1 MLTWL
6 FDRLLLLS
14 LAGGGAILLLW
25 PLCRLAG
32 RGLSCRWRY
41 YIWLLPLLLLVL
53 PVALPLP
60 AAAPSPAPAAVQQA
74 DPAQGAAP
82 QAPAAVPPAQGG
94 AVSQAQGGAG
104 QAPADGETP
113 GQAQTVAPLQAAIPQ
128 RTLVPLLPIL
138 WLAGVAALCLRRL
151 RQGVRFRR
159 FARRACAPAQ
169 PWERERL
176 DALRRSMGLRR
187 PAALLRFPGPG
198 SPFLCGA
205 RRPAVFLPEAPLSPD
220 ELDRVLAHELTH
232 LRRWDLPLK
241 GLFWAVRTLHWFN
254 PLAWVMERE
263 AGRYCELSCDEAV
276 AAPLDGPGRRA
287 YALTLLKLMRAP
299 SRTVPASAY
308 LAERDIRD
316 RLEVIMRMQN
326 RKKLQRALAL
336 TLALAVCAGGAAYA
350 AAVNA
355 RGDTGHYA
363 TTEFTELWCGQMA
376 LQPNDPAPMQEY
388 LIHLPGTGS
397 TNHVSGSATLSS
409 SPWAHRF
416 TADVTAVNLRDTMY
430 GREYIESEPVRF
442 EVEMTSFHRALPG
455 TGVWTGLF
463 TVKRDGEV
471 IYADQPGRLKNV
483 PGSDGGRLTELFVE
497 QSNGNGFRLYMSF
510 GLAGAEQVEADARLA
525 QAGRAVEQAPDV
537 RSFLLSCTEGGTLC
551 GYPVK
556 PFGES
561 DWTPDLVVS
570 KSQGTLWLSV
580 GVPHDELNVDQ
591 PAYMHNARLNLRLD
605 ADKVQS
611 FDGDTARGTFYVSDD
626 RRYEDYEFT
635 ATLSGLS
642 GDVGD
647 TLTLRSDDG
656 ETNLELALAAMDDQL
671 DERQSR
677 SQGWLGREGTLPR
690 EIYQPLAYA
699 ADCTWYETVGLDA
712 LPFDLSWDGDGLRLQ
727 YSGPGGWHW
736 TALLYN
742 EAGEGWWGSGQ
753 DLSAEAYGL
762 TQFAGAYRVRAT
774 DGDGPSANLPFA
786 GAGPEAYHLYLAAY
800 STQRG
805 AACKFYELEFFQ
817 GGGRVLALS
826 CSEST
831 MDNPDV
837 PADLALEFLRQY
849 MPDYVLS
856 TAPGRG

>member
-1 MLTWL
+1 MLIWL

-14 LAGGGAILLLW
+14 LAGGGVIALLW

-41 YIWLLPLLLLVL
+41 YVWLLPLLLLVL

-74 DPAQGAAP
+74 DPAQGAPP
-82 QAPAAVPPAQGG
+82 QAPAALPSGQGDAALPVQNGAALAPAGGPAQ
-94 AVSQAQGGAG
+94 AQAQI
-104 QAPADGETP
+104 PADRR
-113 GQAQTVAPLQAAIPQ
+113 AAAPLRSLA
-128 RTLVPLLPIL
+128 PLLPVL
-138 WLAGVAALCLRRL
+138 WLAGAAALCLRRFW
-151 RQGVRFRR
+151 QGVRFRR

-176 DALRRSMGLRR
+176 EALRRSMSLRR
-187 PAALLRFPGPG
+187 PAALLRFPGQG
-198 SPFLCGA
+198 SPFLCGT

-276 AAPLDGPGRRA
+276 AAPLDGPERRA
-287 YALTLLKLMRAP
+287 YALTLLKLMRVP

-316 RLEVIMRMQN
+316 RLEVIMRIRS
-326 RKKLQRALAL
+326 RKKLQRVLALA
-336 TLALAVCAGGAAYA
+336 LALAVCAGGAAYA

-355 RGDTGHYA
+355 RTDTGRY
-363 TTEFTELWCGQMA
+363 TTAEFTELWCAQMA

-388 LIHLPGTGS
+388 LVHLPGTGS
-397 TNHVSGSATLSS
+397 TNHITGTATLSS

-430 GREYIESEPVRF
+430 GREYIESEPIGF
-442 EVEMTSFHRALPG
+442 EVEMTSFHRALPEAG
-455 TGVWTGLF
+455 IWTGLF
-463 TVKRDGEV
+463 TVRRDGEV

-483 PGSDGGRLTELFVE
+483 PGPDGDRLTELFVE
-497 QSNGNGFRLYMSF
+497 QSNGNWFRLYMNF
-510 GLAGAEQVEADARLA
+510 GLTGAEQAEADARLA
-525 QAGRAVEQAPDV
+525 QAERAVEQAPDA
-537 RSFLLSCTEGGTLC
+537 RSFTLACTGGGTLC
-551 GYPVK
+551 GYPINAGQGNSWR
-556 PFGES
+556 PGL
-561 DWTPDLVVS
+561 TMS
-570 KSQGTLWLSV
+570 KSLGTLKLIM
-580 GVPHDELNVDQ
+580 GLPHGELTVNQ
-591 PAYMHNARLNLRLD
+591 PAYMHNAGLTLYLD

-611 FDGDTARGTFYVSDD
+611 FDGDTARGTFYVSDSK
-626 RRYEDYEFT
+626 RYEDYEF
-635 ATLSGLS
+635 AGTLSGLS
-642 GDVGD
+642 GDAGD
-647 TLTLRSDDG
+647 PVVLHSDDG
-656 ETNLELALAAMDDQL
+656 ETHLELMLAPLDDGY
-671 DERQSR
+671 DERLAR
-677 SQGWLGREGTLPR
+677 SEGWLGREGTLPR
-690 EIYQPLAYA
+690 EVYQPLAYA
-699 ADCTWYETVGLDA
+699 ADCTWYETAGLDT
-712 LPFDLSWDGDGLRLQ
+712 LPFDLSWDGDGLHLQ

-742 EAGEGWWGSGQ
+742 EAGRDWWGYNQ
-753 DLSAEAYGL
+753 DLSAEEYGL
-762 TQFAGAYRVRAT
+762 TQYAGAYRVRAT
-774 DGDGPSANLPFA
+774 DAEGAAAELPFS
-786 GAGPEAYHLYLAAY
+786 GGGPETYHLYLAAY

-817 GGGRVLALS
+817 GDGKVLALS
-826 CSEST
+826 CNEST
-831 MDNPDV
+831 LDNPDV